1 MLIADW
7 RNNGIIIGPGSAPA
21 FVPGIRAIVD
31 SRAMADG
38 PWTVTATCAH
48 CCRTPP
54 LTSCPVGPGAGYHC
68 LCAQGWFRSPSKS
81 RNWSCPLCCREAGYW
96 KAPAPEH
103 MSCVHGRRDAPPGL
117 HADAPPFYPG
127 QHAHALAG
135 LRVDAPA
142 GLPGQHADALP
153 GLLGQ
158 TPPPPPQ
165 STCDAINNILQE
177 IETMNARLAELSLLL
192 RDLLGRQQNAE
203 NADGRLG
210 RPAAATAD

>member
-1 MLIADW
+1 
-7 RNNGIIIGPGSAPA
+7 
-21 FVPGIRAIVD
+21 
-31 SRAMADG
+31 MADG
-38 PWTVTATCAH
+38 PMTVTATCAH

-68 LCAQGWFRSPSKS
+68 LVAQGWYKSPSKP
-81 RNWSCPLCCREAGYW
+81 RNWSCPLCCQEGGYW
-96 KAPAPEH
+96 KEPAPDH

-117 HADAPPFYPG
+117 HADAPP
-127 QHAHALAG
+127 
-135 LRVDAPA
+135 
-142 GLPGQHADALP
+142 GLPGQHADAPP

-177 IETMNARLAELSLLL
+177 IETMNARLAELSLSL

-210 RPAAATAD
+210 RPAVATAD